1 MFYIVHGICYC
12 LVCYESSFKLYLIGN
27 NDFIR
32 RDVTMISEK
41 LADLLN
47 KQVNNEFDAA
57 QAYVAMAAY
66 CEHNS
71 YSGFAN
77 FYLEQAEEER
87 YHAMK
92 LYDYLNDRGIQVKIK
107 ATSNPKTEFNS
118 VLDTFETS
126 LKQEKDVTKNF
137 YDLSD
142 LAWAEKEH
150 ATISFLNWFL
160 DEQVEEEAMFD
171 THIDYLKRVKDDKNA
186 LFLYEK
192 ELDDRKFSP
201 DGE

>member
-1 MFYIVHGICYC
+1 
-12 LVCYESSFKLYLIGN
+12 
-27 NDFIR
+27 
-32 RDVTMISEK
+32 MISEQ

-192 ELDDRKFSP
+192 ELGDRKFSP